1 MSGFKN
7 GWEPD
12 GAQPFFI
19 ISLSRFLLSH
29 TPGLGY

>member
-12 GAQPFFI
+12 GAQPIFI
-19 ISLSRFLLSH
+19 ISLSRFLLFH
-29 TPGLGY
+29 ILDLGY